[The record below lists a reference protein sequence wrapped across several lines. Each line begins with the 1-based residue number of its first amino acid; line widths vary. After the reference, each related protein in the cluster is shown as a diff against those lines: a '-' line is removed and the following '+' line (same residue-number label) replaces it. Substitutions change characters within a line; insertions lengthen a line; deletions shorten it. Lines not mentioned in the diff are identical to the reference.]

1 MKPLIKL
8 EDVSKTYGDVEVLK
22 DFSLSIHKGE
32 VVCIVGPSGSGKS
45 TLLKL
50 INGLEAMT
58 QGSIQFNSTENA
70 TQDRIGMVF
79 QNFNLFPHLSVLK
92 NLTLAPILVNH
103 ENKAVAQENALK
115 LLEKVGLQDKAH
127 QYPNQ
132 LSGGQQQRVA
142 IARALALNPE
152 LMLFDEPTS
161 ALDPEL
167 SGEVLK
173 VIRTL
178 ADEGM
183 TLVIVTHE
191 LTFAKEIADRI
202 VFMEH
207 GRIVEEGRAQQV
219 FENPTHER
227 TRAFV
232 NYTI

>member
-1 MKPLIKL
+1 MNPLIKL
-8 EDVSKTYGDVEVLK
+8 ENVSKTYGDVEVLK
-22 DFSLSIHKGE
+22 DFSLSIYRGE
-32 VVCIVGPSGSGKS
+32 VICIVGPSGSGKS

-50 INGLEAMT
+50 LNGLEAMT
-58 QGSIQFNSTENA
+58 SGEILFDSSENA
-70 TQDRIGMVF
+70 THDRVGMVF
-79 QNFNLFPHLSVLK
+79 QNFNLFPHLSVIK
-92 NLTLAPILVNH
+92 NLTLAPILVRH
-103 ENKAVAQENALK
+103 EKKDVAFENAVT
-115 LLEKVGLQDKAH
+115 LLEKVGLQDKVH
-127 QYPNQ
+127 HYPNQ

-142 IARALALNPE
+142 IARALAMNPE

-191 LTFAKEIADRI
+191 LNFAKEIADRI
-202 VFMEH
+202 VFMEQ
-207 GRIVEEGRAQQV
+207 GRIVEEGSANDL

-227 TRAFV
+227 TRAFI
-232 NYTI
+232 NYAI